1 MVAKEKKVKAAA
13 EAPSRKSSRISE
25 QVVKRKADE
34 ETASPATKKR
44 KAAEETVKTT
54 PAKTTK
60 KKAAAAVATPSEDKK
75 NDNAEVAVEDD
86 ATTKALVKE
95 IDGDDDDEATAEGGA
110 SLFQPGQDVGK
121 APAAGVKKAA
131 AVKAK
136 NTKSTK
142 TNGTVAA
149 AAAVK
154 AAKAATGK
162 DNEEEEETTQNGAV
176 TATSTDSNGAV
187 FGGVVYVGRI
197 PHGFFEHEM
206 RSYFS
211 QFGDIRRLRLS
222 RNRKTGASK
231 HYAFIEFEER
241 EVADIVAKTMD
252 NYLLFG
258 HLLRCSVV
266 PAERIPANLFKGA
279 NRRFKAVPWNRMA
292 GRKLAQP
299 KPENEWND
307 KVSREAKR
315 RAERAAQLQEK
326 LGYSY
331 SGPTLKTTDSVE
343 APVEAPEEEKTEEK
357 EDKAEEKTETKA
369 LEAPTAA
376 EDPVAAISKT
386 PAKGKKGKAKKV
398 AA

>member
-1 MVAKEKKVKAAA
+1 MVKDKKAKAPAA
-13 EAPSRKSSRISE
+13 ESAPRKSSRISE
-25 QVVKRKADE
+25 QVVKRKANE
-34 ETASPATKKR
+34 EVSSPATKKR
-44 KAAEETVKTT
+44 KAVEEPVKKAKTTT
-54 PAKTTK
+54 PAKTNK
-60 KKAAAAVATPSEDKK
+60 KKAAAAAETEDGEEDKE
-75 NDNAEVAVEDD
+75 NDTEQTNVAVEDD

-95 IDGDDDDEATAEGGA
+95 IDGDDEDEDDDAAKGGA

-121 APAAGVKKAA
+121 APAAAVKKAA
-131 AVKAK
+131 QVKASK
-136 NTKSTK
+136 AKKTDGKEDKGTK
-142 TNGTVAA
+142 TQNGTVAA
-149 AAAVK
+149 
-154 AAKAATGK
+154 
-162 DNEEEEETTQNGAV
+162 
-176 TATSTDSNGAV
+176 TSTDANGAE

-231 HYAFIEFEER
+231 HYAFIEFAER
-241 EVADIVAKTMD
+241 DVADIVAKTMD

-299 KPENEWND
+299 KPEDAWTD
-307 KVSREAKR
+307 KIGREAKR
-315 RAERAAQLQEK
+315 RAERAALLESK

-331 SGPTLKTTDSVE
+331 AGPTLKTTDTVAAPAADEAVE
-343 APVEAPEEEKTEEK
+343 EKPEKTEKTEETT
-357 EDKAEEKTETKA
+357 ATKT
-369 LEAPTAA
+369 LEAPAAA
-376 EDPVAAISKT
+376 EDPVAAISKA

>member
-1 MVAKEKKVKAAA
+1 M
-13 EAPSRKSSRISE
+13 
-25 QVVKRKADE
+25 
-34 ETASPATKKR
+34 
-44 KAAEETVKTT
+44 KTT

-60 KKAAAAVATPSEDKK
+60 KKAAAAAATEDKE

-95 IDGDDDDEATAEGGA
+95 IDGDDDDNNTEATAEGGA

-136 NTKSTK
+136 KTAAK
-142 TNGTVAA
+142 TNGTTVAA

-154 AAKAATGK
+154 AAKAATGQTE
-162 DNEEEEETTQNGAV
+162 DDEETTQNGTLPTV
-176 TATSTDSNGAV
+176 STSTDANGAV

-299 KPENEWND
+299 KPEGEWND

-331 SGPTLKTTDSVE
+331 EGPTLKTTETVE
-343 APVEAPEEEKTEEK
+343 APVEEEASEEK
-357 EDKAEEKTETKA
+357 EAEKETEKTETKA

-376 EDPVAAISKT
+376 EDPVAAISKA
-386 PAKGKKGKAKKV
+386 PAKGKKGKAKKI